1 MIGPRSAL
9 FLIAVAVLAAAAPAF
24 AQTKAVEAKLK
35 RIAQTYDRCMAK
47 AVTNPDYG
55 ACGGARTQADDAL
68 LNETWRGV
76 YGGMD
81 NPEGKAALLDEQ
93 RAWIAYKDKSCL
105 WNLEGQG
112 REGQVIH
119 FPQCRST
126 VIEDR
131 ILDLTVIGQ

>member
-1 MIGPRSAL
+1 MIGPRPAL
-9 FLIAVAVLAAAAPAF
+9 FLIAAAVLAAAAPAF

-55 ACGGARTQADDAL
+55 ICGAGRTDADDVL
-68 LNETWRGV
+68 LNEVWRGV
-76 YGGMD
+76 FAPMD
-81 NPEGKAALLDEQ
+81 GAAKEALLDEQ

-105 WNLEGQG
+105 WWLEGQG

-131 ILDLTVIGQ
+131 ILDLTAIGQ